1 MSSNA
6 SKEALGLLQLYIGN
20 GKGKTTAAVGQAVR
34 AHGHGP
40 VSYTHL
46 DVYKRQIM
54 CYVKQ
59 YPGLFAFP
67 VKPLRMFF
75 QQIFHCFIQ

>member
-34 AHGHGP
+34 VHGHGLRVLFVQFLKGP
-40 VSYTHL
+40 LSRECGAL
-46 DVYKRQIM
+46 SLFGIDIRDV
-54 CYVKQ
+54 
-59 YPGLFAFP
+59 
-67 VKPLRMFF
+67 
-75 QQIFHCFIQ
+75 